1 MRFDTLTTKTSRR
14 TWLLAA
20 AACAATVLPAQAQDF
35 PSRPISLV
43 VPFAAGGATDVTA
56 RRLAEGMAA
65 VLGTPVVIDNK
76 PSAGA
81 FVAAMQVTSAPKD
94 GYMLLF
100 AGTNSMSLNPLVY
113 RKLPYRTEDLV
124 PVSTVSRQAFTV
136 NANLGVP
143 AGSVAEFVA
152 YAKSKPEGV
161 AFGTVGVGTTSH
173 ILAEWIGQSLGI
185 KIRAVPYKGTSQ
197 STVDLVGGR
206 IDVQIDGMSTGVSM
220 HNTGKTRL
228 LAAMG
233 RERSILPQGV
243 GNFAEAGYPDLVSY
257 AEFGIMAPRGLPDAV
272 LQKIHGAIA
281 KVAQQP
287 EFAARLA
294 ATGEIAVAS
303 GSPAEYAAR
312 IDSEKARWTPV
323 VQRLNLQLD

>member
-1 MRFDTLTTKTSRR
+1 MPLDHLKTTRR

-20 AACAATVLPAQAQDF
+20 ASAAAAWPAHAQEF

-43 VPFAAGGATDVTA
+43 VPFSAGGATDATA
-56 RRLAEGMAA
+56 RRLAEGLAA
-65 VLGTPVVIDNK
+65 ILGTPVTIDNK

-81 FVAAMQVTSAPKD
+81 FVASQQVAHAPKD

-113 RKLPYRTEDLV
+113 RKLPYRPEDLV

-136 NANLGVP
+136 NANLNVP

-152 YAKSKPEGV
+152 YAKSRPDGI
-161 AFGTVGVGTTSH
+161 AFGTVGVGSTSH
-173 ILAEWIGQSLGI
+173 ILAEWIGQTLGVP
-185 KIRAVPYKGTSQ
+185 IRTIPYKGTAQ

-206 IDVQIDGMSTGVSM
+206 IDVQIDGMSTGVTM
-220 HNTGKTRL
+220 HNAGKTRL

-233 RERSILPQGV
+233 RERAILPAGV
-243 GNFAEAGYPDLVSY
+243 GNFADAGYPDLVAY
-257 AEFGIMAPRGLPDAV
+257 AEFGIMAPSGLPDAV
-272 LQKIHGAIA
+272 LQKLHAAIA
-281 KVAQQP
+281 RVTQQP
-287 EFAARLA
+287 DFAGKLA
-294 ATGEIAVAS
+294 ANGEIAIAS
-303 GSPAEYAAR
+303 ASPADYSTR
-312 IDSEKARWTPV
+312 IASEKARWAPV